1 MKINLKRNQIFALAI
16 AFIFIFYGLTQAI
29 FQFNVNK
36 KIVDDISFI
45 LLIIAAGLIFSG
57 RKKKGNNDTGN
68 KTEDEIEGIT
78 EDKTEDE
85 IEGIT
90 EGKEEDEIEGN
101 RR

>member
-68 KTEDEIEGIT
+68 KTED
-78 EDKTEDE
+78 KTEDE

-90 EGKEEDEIEGN
+90 EGKEEDEIEGKTEDKEN
-101 RR
+101 DFR